1 MTTSDLV
8 KDPSRLMTALDF
20 EVRIGGK
27 MVGLVQN
34 FTIKTGL
41 EGDLFVNF
49 DAECLRILPEQDGS
63 RLAAFALGLSDEI
76 EKYKMS
82 DEIAKR
88 GGKYIVRS
96 METNKNTG
104 RVIINLFELRT
115 EKGEES

>member
-1 MTTSDLV
+1 MAISDLV

-20 EVRIGGK
+20 EVRI
-27 MVGLVQN
+27 
-34 FTIKTGL
+34 
-41 EGDLFVNF
+41 
-49 DAECLRILPEQDGS
+49 
-63 RLAAFALGLSDEI
+63 
-76 EKYKMS
+76 
-82 DEIAKR
+82 